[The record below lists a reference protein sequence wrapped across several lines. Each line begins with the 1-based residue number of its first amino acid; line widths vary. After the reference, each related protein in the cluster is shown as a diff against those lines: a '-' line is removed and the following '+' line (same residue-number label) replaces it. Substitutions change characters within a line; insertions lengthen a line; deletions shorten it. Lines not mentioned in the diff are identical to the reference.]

1 MSTSKPLPNF
11 LQDDELS
18 QECRDLMS
26 SVPKEKG
33 LVSTYLYQYQGFWH
47 TPKQLQGVLSC
58 QQNFQA
64 QNSDIILAT
73 NPKSGTTWLKA
84 LIFAVINR
92 KLYPKNTQDHPL
104 LSNNPHILLPV
115 LEFQL
120 YMENQLPDFTSFP
133 NPRLF
138 STHMPF
144 SSLPNSMQNTPCKLV
159 YLCRNPKD
167 TFISFWKF
175 LNKLV
180 PQNVR
185 NNSLEEALDMFCK
198 GVSICGPFWDHVLG
212 YYKESLRQPQ
222 KVFFLKYEEM
232 KEEPRLHIRKLAE
245 FIGFPFSQEE
255 ESEGVMEDI
264 LGLCSFD
271 KLSNLEVNKVG
282 KLPTGEENNA
292 FFRRGEVGDWKNYLS
307 NEMVDRMDKITEE
320 KFSGFGL
327 KL

>member
-1 MSTSKPLPNF
+1 MSTSTPPPKY
-11 LQDDELS
+11 LQEDELS

-26 SVPKEKG
+26 SLPKEKG
-33 LVSTYLYQYQGFWH
+33 WVLPNIYQYQGFWH
-47 TPKQLQGVLSC
+47 TPRQLQGVLSC

-64 QNSDIILAT
+64 QNSDIILVT
-73 NPKSGTTWLKA
+73 NPKSGSTWLKA

-92 KLYPKNTQDHPL
+92 KLYPKNTQYHPL
-104 LSNNPHILLPV
+104 LSNNPHILLPF
-115 LEFQL
+115 LEFHV
-120 YMENQLPDFTSFP
+120 YIENQVPDFTSFP

-167 TFISFWKF
+167 TLISLWKF
-175 LNKLV
+175 SNKLV
-180 PQNVR
+180 PQNVTKY
-185 NNSLEEALDMFCK
+185 SLEEAFDMFCK

-212 YYKESLRQPQ
+212 YYKESLRQPH

-232 KEEPRLHIRKLAE
+232 KEEPSFHIRKLAE

-271 KLSNLEVNKVG
+271 KLRNLEVNKVG
-282 KLPTGEENNA
+282 KLPSGEENNA
-292 FFRRGEVGDWKNYLS
+292 FFRRGEVGDWKNYLFD
-307 NEMVDRMDKITEE
+307 EMVDRME
-320 KFSGFGL
+320 KSSLGSD
-327 KL
+327 